1 MANLWRHNGESQVDD
16 VFVGVVG
23 AELPWLLNSPPRDWS
38 VPSVLLIGLKQE
50 CDPRALLQTALA
62 QRTPAVAAL
71 CLAKLGEQRNKLEFR
86 VFTWRPLHPRRK
98 LLPLGGW
105 NASRFASWD
114 QLFVDRFSSF
124 GGVTLHVASN
134 TNEPPALFKTNS
146 SQLDGLG
153 YRILSTLAEKYNFN
167 FTLTTT
173 SSDGMWAENHKGVW
187 KGMLGDVHRGEK
199 NLTINTIYITYHQA
213 AAFDF
218 SIPFKY
224 EGPDIFLNTTS
235 SVTLNVTSKM

>member
-1 MANLWRHNGESQVDD
+1 MWTPSLDSFIPSSDAVVS
-16 VFVGVVG
+16 VVG
-23 AELPWLLNSPPRDWS
+23 AELPWLLTSPPERWS
-38 VPSVLLIGLKQE
+38 ASSVLLVGNTLA

-98 LLPLGGW
+98 LLLLGGW

-173 SSDGMWAENHKGVW
+173 SSDGMLLSCIAALKTLFTFSYYTNNDTTCFKKPEN
-187 KGMLGDVHRGEK
+187 
-199 NLTINTIYITYHQA
+199 
-213 AAFDF
+213 
-218 SIPFKY
+218 
-224 EGPDIFLNTTS
+224 
-235 SVTLNVTSKM
+235 